1 MSRFVVEV
9 LRKDHER
16 ASFRCG
22 ATPLDEFLVR
32 YARQNADAGIA
43 RTFVAVAPPS
53 VRVVGYYSLAASSIA
68 FASIPD
74 EPVPSIVEGLTKRLP
89 RYPIPSVLLARL
101 AIDVIVKGQGLGSA
115 LLVDAGRR
123 VARLADEAGIRLL
136 EVEAKDESAR
146 AFYRKHG
153 AVPLLD
159 DDKHLVFDLRAFR
172 SLEG

>member
-1 MSRFVVEV
+1 MLRFVVEA

-22 ATPLDEFLVR
+22 AAPLDEFLVR

-53 VRVVGYYSLAASSIA
+53 VRVVGYYSLAASSVT
-68 FASIPD
+68 FARM
-74 EPVPSIVEGLTKRLP
+74 PSELTKRLP
-89 RYPIPSVLLARL
+89 RYPMPSVLLARL
-101 AIDVIVKGQGLGSA
+101 AIDVTVQGQGLGAA
-115 LLVDAGRR
+115 LLVDAGKR
-123 VARLADEAGIRLL
+123 VGRLADEAGIRLL

-153 AVPLLD
+153 AVALLD
-159 DDKHLVFDLRAFR
+159 DDKHLVFDVRTFRA
-172 SLEG
+172 LT